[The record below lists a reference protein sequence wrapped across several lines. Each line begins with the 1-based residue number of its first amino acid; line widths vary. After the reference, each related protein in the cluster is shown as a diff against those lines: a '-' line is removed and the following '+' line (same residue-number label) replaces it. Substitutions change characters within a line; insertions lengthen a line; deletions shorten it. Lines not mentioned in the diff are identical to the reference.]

1 MAEREHHAPACSA
14 ESNMPLPK
22 KTVFQSCDRSRVAD
36 LERSF
41 LAAWN
46 IICPKQTEAGST
58 REAELRMELTRC
70 IEKLAA
76 RGFKNTDELTKRCV
90 EELLLGPRS

>member
-41 LAAWN
+41 LAAWK

-58 REAELRMELTRC
+58 REAELR